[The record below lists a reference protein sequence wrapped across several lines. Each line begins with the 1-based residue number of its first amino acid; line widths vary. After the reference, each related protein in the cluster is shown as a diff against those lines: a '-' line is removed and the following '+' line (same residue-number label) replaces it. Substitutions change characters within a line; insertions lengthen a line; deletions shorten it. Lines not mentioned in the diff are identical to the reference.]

1 MGTSGDLV
9 QCDHPAIATGQF
21 LNDLINGLHLNDL
34 FTGYSEVSEQAF
46 SGQPV
51 GLMILVV
58 GIIGPICED

>member
-1 MGTSGDLV
+1 MGASGDLV

-51 GLMILVV
+51 GL
-58 GIIGPICED
+58 